1 MYLLIN
7 VDEQQHEEQRQ
18 DADQDQVVLQLGF
31 GLGLLGLVDRVDDR
45 IELRHLGRAELH
57 VAEYRIFDG
66 RLRVL
71 ESP

>member
-1 MYLLIN
+1 MYCSLMMFESVSCVFFLDAVQLVYLLVN

-45 IELRHLGRAELH
+45 IEL
-57 VAEYRIFDG
+57 
-66 RLRVL
+66 
-71 ESP
+71 